1 MIIYYEEGILI
12 LTKNQPIIGQSQID
26 LIYKAPD
33 NVRTIILWIIIFLTY
48 PSVFIRIY
56 YI

>member
-1 MIIYYEEGILI
+1 MIIYYEKGILI

-33 NVRTIILWIIIFLTY
+33 NVRTIIL
-48 PSVFIRIY
+48 
-56 YI
+56 